1 MDTYKQAVIT
11 AAEELIRRTSAAAAA
26 GHPAAQLVQARAR
39 VLANRAGAMPE
50 AVRAL
55 ALTLAVR
62 SDPSS
67 LASAMTVERALAR
80 DDDAPSVSPA
90 EVERIAT
97 EDACALAEHAF
108 ARVARWA
115 AWSAAAEGG
124 VI

>member
-1 MDTYKQAVIT
+1 MDTYTQTVIT
-11 AAEELIRRTSAAAAA
+11 AAEELIRRTSAASLA
-26 GHPAAQLVQARAR
+26 GHPAAKLAQARAR
-39 VLANRAGAMPE
+39 VLANRTGAMPE

-62 SDPSS
+62 SNPAS
-67 LASAMTVERALAR
+67 LASAITVERALAR

-97 EDACALAEHAF
+97 EEACALAEHAF
-108 ARVARWA
+108 ARAARWA
-115 AWSAAAEGG
+115 AWSAAADGG

>member
-1 MDTYKQAVIT
+1 MDTHTQAVIT
-11 AAEELIRRTSAAAAA
+11 AAEELIRRTSAAATA
-26 GHPAAQLVQARAR
+26 GHAAAALAQARAR
-39 VLANRAGAMPE
+39 VLANRTGAMPE

-55 ALTLAVR
+55 ALTLAIR
-62 SDPSS
+62 SDPAS

-80 DDDAPSVSPA
+80 DDDASGVSPA
-90 EVERIAT
+90 SVERIAT